1 MPFLRRIFQENCGI
15 MLVEKNMSKKQD
27 YLKIRETF
35 YSCRNFELTNLWQKS
50 VLLTAFLVLSF
61 TVYAGIVPKLF
72 CKNLLQLKIVVI
84 NEICCAISLVGIIF
98 SVVWI
103 MMAKGSKAWY
113 EVYESAIYEIERE
126 KSIKIPNKYAMG
138 ERIGDRPVDGNIFT
152 NNAGLYSP
160 SKLNI
165 FIGRVF
171 MILWTII
178 FIVHAIFCIVYM
190 TKIEQLLWLHCII
203 ITLLF
208 VFFLTIYVTAVCNAW
223 GKSSYLEKN

>member
-84 NEICCAISLVGIIF
+84 NEICCAISL
-98 SVVWI
+98 
-103 MMAKGSKAWY
+103 
-113 EVYESAIYEIERE
+113 VYESAIYEIERE